1 MKRLKKMCYVFLYAL
16 YALLPALSQESV
28 TLTSAQITE
37 IRNELDVMK
46 RQVHMLKNLQIAQ
59 EANSSEL
66 EKKCT
71 LLENALT
78 EALQSLEK
86 SEQSVIQSQKTVQT
100 LKEQLEELR
109 KEYRALAK
117 SSAMRK
123 KLVRGLTVTIAIV
136 AGIAIT
142 EGVII
147 LAQSR

>member
-1 MKRLKKMCYVFLYAL
+1 MCCVFLYAL

-28 TLTSAQITE
+28 TLTSAQIAE
-37 IRNELDVMK
+37 IRNELDIMK

-86 SEQSVIQSQKTVQT
+86 SEQSVIQSQKIVQT

-123 KLVRGLTVTIAIV
+123 KLVRELTVTIAIV

-147 LAQSR
+147 LAQR

>member
-1 MKRLKKMCYVFLYAL
+1 MKRLKKICCVFVCAL
-16 YALLPALSQESV
+16 FALVPALSQESV
-28 TLTSAQITE
+28 TLTSAQIAE
-37 IRNELDVMK
+37 IRNELDIM
-46 RQVHMLKNLQIAQ
+46 RQQVHMLKSLQSAQ

-147 LAQSR
+147 LTHSR

>member
-1 MKRLKKMCYVFLYAL
+1 MKRLKKICCVFLYAL

-28 TLTSAQITE
+28 TLTSVQITE

-136 AGIAIT
+136 AGIAVT

>member
-1 MKRLKKMCYVFLYAL
+1 MKRLKKMCCVLFCVLFV
-16 YALLPALSQESV
+16 LLPALSQESV

-147 LAQSR
+147 LAQR

>member
-1 MKRLKKMCYVFLYAL
+1 MKRLKKMYCVFFCVLFV
-16 YALLPALSQESV
+16 LLPALSQESV
-28 TLTSAQITE
+28 TLTSAQIAE
-37 IRNELDVMK
+37 IRNELDIM
-46 RQVHMLKNLQIAQ
+46 RQQVHMLKSLQSAQ

-109 KEYRALAK
+109 KEYHALAK

-136 AGIAIT
+136 TGIAVT

-147 LAQSR
+147 LTQSR

>member
-1 MKRLKKMCYVFLYAL
+1 MKRLKKMCCVFLCAFFAL
-16 YALLPALSQESV
+16 VPALSQESV

-37 IRNELDVMK
+37 IRNELNVM
-46 RQVHMLKNLQIAQ
+46 RQIAQ

-78 EALQSLEK
+78 EALQSLER

-136 AGIAIT
+136 TGIAVT
-142 EGVII
+142 EGVIM

>member
-1 MKRLKKMCYVFLYAL
+1 MYAL

-147 LAQSR
+147 LAQR

>member
-1 MKRLKKMCYVFLYAL
+1 MKRLKKMCCVFLYAL
-16 YALLPALSQESV
+16 FVLLPALSQESV

-147 LAQSR
+147 LAQR

>member
-1 MKRLKKMCYVFLYAL
+1 MKRLKKMCCVFLYAL

-28 TLTSAQITE
+28 TLTSVQITE

-136 AGIAIT
+136 AGIAVT

>member
-1 MKRLKKMCYVFLYAL
+1 MKRLKKMCCVFLYAL

-28 TLTSAQITE
+28 TLTSVQITE

-100 LKEQLEELR
+100 LKAQLEELR

-136 AGIAIT
+136 AGIAVT

>member
-1 MKRLKKMCYVFLYAL
+1 MKRLKKMYCVFFCVLFV
-16 YALLPALSQESV
+16 LLPALSQESV

-46 RQVHMLKNLQIAQ
+46 RQIHMLKNLQIAQ

-147 LAQSR
+147 LAQR

>member
-1 MKRLKKMCYVFLYAL
+1 MKRLKKMCCVFLYAL

-147 LAQSR
+147 LAQR

>member
-1 MKRLKKMCYVFLYAL
+1 MKRLKKMCCVLFCVLFV
-16 YALLPALSQESV
+16 LLPALSQESV

-100 LKEQLEELR
+100 LKEQLEALR

-123 KLVRGLTVTIAIV
+123 KLVQGLTVTIAIV

-147 LAQSR
+147 LAQR

>member
-147 LAQSR
+147 LAQR